1 MKKQSS
7 GRTAKRINS
16 KEKGNR
22 AERELTKKFAKWW
35 DSKFYRTPGSGSFAT
50 RGYSLPEGV
59 DLSGDVVT
67 TDKDFPFCVES
78 KNFEGW
84 NLEQL
89 LTSPKCELKSHWQQ
103 TVRESPDNK
112 LPLLVFTRN
121 YQPHFIMLREEDDLI
136 NGHCMIVQMP
146 LEDGEVDICV
156 IYLLKDLLETEKS
169 VWTKPKKR
177 KQIKEM

>member
-7 GRTAKRINS
+7 AKKRINS

-22 AERELTKKFAKWW
+22 AERELVKKFAKWW

-50 RGYSLPEGV
+50 RGYNLPEGV

-67 TDKDFPFCVES
+67 TDSSFPFCVES

-84 NLEQL
+84 HLEQL
-89 LTSPKCELKSHWQQ
+89 LTSDKCGLKAYWQQ
-103 TVRESPDNK
+103 TVSETPDHK

-121 YQPHFIMLREEDDLI
+121 HQPHFIMMREEDDLL
-136 NGHCMIVQMP
+136 NGECMIVQMS
-146 LEDGEVDICV
+146 LEDGEKDICV
-156 IYLLKDLLETEKS
+156 IYLLKDLLESDKELWK
-169 VWTKPKKR
+169 KPKKR
-177 KQIKEM
+177 KTIREM